1 MQIDGFTILV
11 SGLFVKA
18 LLAALFLAF
27 WLTNRY
33 ATWFL
38 WWSATFFFGTAATV
52 MFVARGFDADGVAAE
67 RHAIEVGAQQVLVV
81 QGRAQAHRPQR
92 FAHLADEAGPHG
104 VVKLGEEIRGFAH
117 DVR

>member
-38 WWSATFFFGTAATV
+38 WWSAALGLGCVATV
-52 MFVARGFDADGVAAE
+52 GFMSRDDCAAGCSPDGV
-67 RHAIEVGAQQVLVV
+67 IE
-81 QGRAQAHRPQR
+81 
-92 FAHLADEAGPHG
+92 
-104 VVKLGEEIRGFAH
+104 
-117 DVR
+117 

>member
-52 MFVARGFDADGVAAE
+52 MFVARGFDAEIYAVGLAVAF
-67 RHAIEVGAQQVLVV
+67 LVTAFACSW
-81 QGRAQAHRPQR
+81 QAARAFLLGCLDESRP
-92 FAHLADEAGPHG
+92 
-104 VVKLGEEIRGFAH
+104 
-117 DVR
+117 